1 MPVVCNKF
9 DGPGIPASNMLHTT
23 ASSPKKQA
31 LGARRTR
38 TRGPKASRHIKDAP
52 HNQRKG
58 SGFVRPGVRGRPQPH
73 NRGCVQPAQGRRR
86 MMGERPAAG
95 ICRANGKSAIM
106 DTRAG
111 MAQWQS
117 NGFVNRGLGVR
128 LPLPAPEKFFGVVAR
143 TAAAPTR
150 ISPRKYLLTCACGR
164 FVSMDTPGWEV
175 YVDNGVAT
183 S

>member
-128 LPLPAPEKFFGVVAR
+128 LPLPAPGTRGPRRAR
-143 TAAAPTR
+143 RGPVFCVGRAGF
-150 ISPRKYLLTCACGR
+150 SPRGPL
-164 FVSMDTPGWEV
+164 PGGFPPQSVREL
-175 YVDNGVAT
+175 
-183 S
+183 

>member
-1 MPVVCNKF
+1 
-9 DGPGIPASNMLHTT
+9 
-23 ASSPKKQA
+23 
-31 LGARRTR
+31 
-38 TRGPKASRHIKDAP
+38 
-52 HNQRKG
+52 
-58 SGFVRPGVRGRPQPH
+58 
-73 NRGCVQPAQGRRR
+73 
-86 MMGERPAAG
+86 MGERPAAG

-128 LPLPAPEKFFGVVAR
+128 LPLPAPEIFFEAVPLVGAASIVKTPQTPVV
-143 TAAAPTR
+143 
-150 ISPRKYLLTCACGR
+150 TCRCVDL
-164 FVSMDTPGWEV
+164 VSMDTPGWEV